1 VAVVSRYEHPIIDH
15 AWSLGA
21 KYAYWLRVEW
31 AAAAELGDT
40 ETARLL
46 ADELTGHDVGLILKY
61 ETVTRHDVGAFV
73 RWLREVRGAPK
84 AHWGLSSSDLVDTG
98 LCLAVLD
105 VSTVLARETR
115 TLVQALELLGA
126 QYAETPRAARTHGVF
141 AEPDQF
147 GRQIGVWSDRIS
159 KAVTALEVS
168 TGPATEVVL
177 GGPIGD
183 ARVHDST
190 RLGALLGLPPGR
202 WRKAQANDR
211 TCVVLWAQCVAAVM
225 SAVDHLAL
233 QIRLGATYGEMA
245 EAFAEGQWGSTS
257 MPHKHNPV
265 RSERICGLARVVRA
279 QATALSE
286 STTWFGEHDISHSSV
301 ERICLPL
308 LTGLT
313 GFAVREMTEV
323 IAHLVVNPGAMA
335 QHVEHNGTW
344 SEWLAEQQRDPNNW
358 AETYRRLQP

>member
-1 VAVVSRYEHPIIDH
+1 VAVSRYEHPVIDH
-15 AWSLGA
+15 AWSLNA
-21 KYAYWLRVEW
+21 RYANWLRVEW

-40 ETARLL
+40 ETASLL
-46 ADELTGHDVGLILKY
+46 SAEMDGHDISLILKY
-61 ETVTRHDVGAFV
+61 ESVTRHDVAAFV
-73 RWLREVRGAPK
+73 RWMRETRGAVR

-98 LCLAVLD
+98 LALAVKE
-105 VSTVLARETR
+105 VSEVLVREARA
-115 TLVQALELLGA
+115 LVQALELLGA
-126 QYAETPRAARTHGVF
+126 RHADTPRAARTHGVF
-141 AEPDQF
+141 AEPDTF
-147 GRQIGVWSDRIS
+147 GRQTGVWSDRIS
-159 KAVTALEVS
+159 KAVAALETA

-183 ARVHDST
+183 DGTHDTS
-190 RLGALLGLPPGR
+190 RLGALLGLSPSR

-211 TCVVLWAQCVAAVM
+211 TCLVVWAQCVAAVM
-225 SAVDHLAL
+225 SSIDHLAI

-245 EAFAEGQWGSTS
+245 EQFTEGQWGSTS

-265 RSERICGLARVVRA
+265 RSERACGLARVVRA
-279 QATALSE
+279 QAAALAE

-313 GFAVREMTEV
+313 GFAIREMTDV
-323 IAHLVVNPGAMA
+323 VTHLVVNPGAML

-344 SEWLAEQQRDPNNW
+344 SEWLAQQQADPENW
-358 AETYRRLQP
+358 AEIYRSLQP